1 MAKAKRV
8 PILIVGTVTLLF
20 LGLIYGYSVVMAPL
34 KAQFDWSV
42 AGMTVI
48 FTLSMIA
55 FTIGNVIAGK
65 LLKRHDVRFV
75 MTVAIAFLLVGFIGC
90 ALVDG
95 PSSLPAV
102 WVLYGVVASVGI
114 GFVYNVIV
122 PTITAWYPDK
132 TGMAQGICLMGYGL
146 GGFILGPV
154 LTQLY
159 AVMDWRMVFVA
170 VAVVFSLLV
179 FASSIVIHMPS
190 PEEAAALP
198 APKSAGRGGASDA
211 PAVDATTHDML
222 HDPTFYLFYLWMFL
236 LGAVGM
242 ATTGIGR
249 EFPTSLGAD
258 AVTAAFV
265 IGFVNIGS
273 GLGRLIGGTLLDRV
287 GRAPFMVGAASLSVA
302 GTLIMLAAQLTGS
315 IPVQVAGCLVT
326 GLAWGAVIVTM
337 AFVVRKVW
345 GQANFAENLAV
356 VNSYGILSAIVGS
369 MGSGVLLQAVGSLP
383 TVLIVMACF
392 AVVGLVDTL
401 VLNGY
406 RSHAAARTA
415 SVAPKAA

>member
-1 MAKAKRV
+1 MRKRI
-8 PILIVGTVTLLF
+8 PILVVGTVTLLF

-42 AGMTVI
+42 SGMTTI
-48 FTLSMIA
+48 FALSMIA
-55 FTIGNVIAGK
+55 FTVGNLVAGK
-65 LLKRHDVRFV
+65 LLKRHNVRFV
-75 MTVAIAFLLVGFIGC
+75 MTVAIAFLLVGFVGS
-90 ALVDG
+90 AFADG
-95 PSSLPAV
+95 TASLPVV
-102 WVLYGVVASVGI
+102 WLTYGIVASVGI

-122 PTITAWYPDK
+122 PTVTAWFPDK

-146 GGFILGPV
+146 GGFVLGPV

-159 AVMDWRMVFVA
+159 TVVDWRIVFVA
-170 VAVVFSLLV
+170 MAVVFSALV
-179 FASSIVIHMPS
+179 FASSVVIHMPTA
-190 PEEAAALP
+190 EEAAELP
-198 APKSAGRGGASDA
+198 VSRAAGDNAGNAAGTEDVPTKGLFR
-211 PAVDATTHDML
+211 
-222 HDPTFYLFYLWMFL
+222 DPTFYFFYLWMFL

-273 GLGRLIGGTLLDRV
+273 GLGRLIGGTLLDRI
-287 GRAPFMVGAASLSVA
+287 GRAPFMVGTACLSIA
-302 GTLIMLAAQLTGS
+302 GALIMLAAQVTGS
-315 IPVQVAGCLVT
+315 IAVQVAGCLVT

-356 VNSYGILSAIVGS
+356 VNSYGIFAALVGS
-369 MGSGVLLQAVGSLP
+369 IGSGVLLQAVGSLA
-383 TVLIVMACF
+383 TVLVVMACF
-392 AVVGLVDTL
+392 GVVGLVDAL
-401 VLNGY
+401 VLNAH
-406 RSHAAARTA
+406 RSKVARL
-415 SVAPKAA
+415 KAAHAGARAE

>member
-1 MAKAKRV
+1 MRKRI
-8 PILIVGTVTLLF
+8 PILVVGTVTLLF

-42 AGMTVI
+42 SGMTTI
-48 FTLSMIA
+48 FALSMIA
-55 FTIGNVIAGK
+55 FTVGNLVAGK
-65 LLKRHDVRFV
+65 LLKRHNVRFV
-75 MTVAIAFLLVGFIGC
+75 MTVAIAFLLVGFVGS
-90 ALVDG
+90 AF
-95 PSSLPAV
+95 
-102 WVLYGVVASVGI
+102 ASVGI

-122 PTITAWYPDK
+122 PTVTAWFPDK

-146 GGFILGPV
+146 GGFVLGPV

-159 AVMDWRMVFVA
+159 AVTDWRIVFVA
-170 VAVVFSLLV
+170 MAVIFSALV
-179 FASSIVIHMPS
+179 FASSIVIHMPT
-190 PEEAAALP
+190 PEEAAELP
-198 APKSAGRGGASDA
+198 VSRAAGDNAGNAAGTQDVPTSGLFR
-211 PAVDATTHDML
+211 
-222 HDPTFYLFYLWMFL
+222 DPTFYLFYLWMFL

-273 GLGRLIGGTLLDRV
+273 GLGRLIGGTLLDRI
-287 GRAPFMVGAASLSVA
+287 GRAPFMVGTACLSIA
-302 GTLIMLAAQLTGS
+302 GALIMLAAQVAGS
-315 IPVQVAGCLVT
+315 IAVQVAGCLVT

-356 VNSYGILSAIVGS
+356 VNSYGIFAALVGS
-369 MGSGVLLQAVGSLP
+369 IGSGVLLQAVGSLA
-383 TVLIVMACF
+383 TVLVVMACF
-392 AVVGLVDTL
+392 GVVGLVDAL
-401 VLNGY
+401 VLNAH
-406 RSHAAARTA
+406 RSKVARL
-415 SVAPKAA
+415 KAAHAGARAE

>member
-1 MAKAKRV
+1 MRKRI
-8 PILIVGTVTLLF
+8 PILIVGTITLLF

-42 AGMTVI
+42 SGMTVI
-48 FTLSMIA
+48 FALSMIS
-55 FTIGNVIAGK
+55 FTIGNLVAGK
-65 LLKRHDVRFV
+65 LLKRHNVRFV
-75 MTVAIAFLLVGFIGC
+75 MTVAIAFLLVGFIGS

-95 PSSLPAV
+95 AASLPAV
-102 WVLYGVVASVGI
+102 WCTYGVIASVGI

-132 TGMAQGICLMGYGL
+132 TGMAQGVCLMGYGL
-146 GGFILGPV
+146 GGFVLGPV

-159 AVMDWRMVFVA
+159 TVMDWRIVFVA
-170 VAVVFSLLV
+170 MAVIFSGLV

-190 PEEAAALP
+190 PEEAAQLP
-198 APKSAGRGGASDA
+198 ASKAVGDNAGNAAGTKDV
-211 PAVDATTHDML
+211 PTHEL
-222 HDPTFYLFYLWMFL
+222 FRDPTFYFFYLWMFL

-273 GLGRLIGGTLLDRV
+273 GLGRLVGGTLLDRI
-287 GRAPFMVGAASLSVA
+287 GRAPFMVGTACLSVA
-302 GTLIMLAAQLTGS
+302 GALIMLAAQVTGS
-315 IPVQVAGCLVT
+315 IPIQIAGCLVT

-337 AFVVRKVW
+337 DFVVRKVW
-345 GQANFAENLAV
+345 GQTNFAENLAV
-356 VNSYGILSAIVGS
+356 VNSYGIFAALVGS
-369 MGSGVLLQAVGSLP
+369 MGSGVLVQAVGSLA
-383 TVLIVMACF
+383 TVLVVMACF
-392 AVVGLVDTL
+392 GVLGLADSL
-401 VLNGY
+401 ILNAH
-406 RSHAAARTA
+406 RSKVARLKLA
-415 SVAPKAA
+415 KAGAKAE

>member
-1 MAKAKRV
+1 MRKRI
-8 PILIVGTVTLLF
+8 PILVVGTVTLLF

-42 AGMTVI
+42 SGMTVI
-48 FTLSMIA
+48 FALSMIA
-55 FTIGNVIAGK
+55 FTVGNLVAGK
-65 LLKRHDVRFV
+65 LLKRHNVRFV
-75 MTVAIAFLLVGFIGC
+75 MTVAIAFLLVGFVGS
-90 ALVDG
+90 AFADG
-95 PSSLPAV
+95 ASSLPMV
-102 WVLYGVVASVGI
+102 WLTYGIVASVGI

-122 PTITAWYPDK
+122 PTVTAWFPDK

-146 GGFILGPV
+146 GGFVLGPV

-159 AVMDWRMVFVA
+159 AVTDWRIVFVA
-170 VAVVFSLLV
+170 MAVIFSALV
-179 FASSIVIHMPS
+179 FASSIVIHMPT

-198 APKSAGRGGASDA
+198 ASKAEGDNAGNAAGTQDVPTSGLFR
-211 PAVDATTHDML
+211 
-222 HDPTFYLFYLWMFL
+222 DPTFYLFYLWMFL

-273 GLGRLIGGTLLDRV
+273 GLGRLIGGTLLDRI
-287 GRAPFMVGAASLSVA
+287 GRAPFMVGTACLSIA
-302 GTLIMLAAQLTGS
+302 GALIMLAAQVAGS
-315 IPVQVAGCLVT
+315 IAVQVAGCLVT

-356 VNSYGILSAIVGS
+356 VNSYGIFAALVGS
-369 MGSGVLLQAVGSLP
+369 IGSGVLLQAVGSLA
-383 TVLIVMACF
+383 TVLVVMACF
-392 AVVGLVDTL
+392 GVVGLVDAL
-401 VLNGY
+401 VLNAH
-406 RSHAAARTA
+406 RSKVARL
-415 SVAPKAA
+415 KAAHAGARAE